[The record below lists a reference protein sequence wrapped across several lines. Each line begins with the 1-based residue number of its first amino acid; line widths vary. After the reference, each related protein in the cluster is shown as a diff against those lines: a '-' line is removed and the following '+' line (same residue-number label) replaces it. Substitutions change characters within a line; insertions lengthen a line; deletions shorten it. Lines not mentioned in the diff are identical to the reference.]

1 MLGWPNHPIGGG
13 RPPRLA
19 WGGSATPKP
28 TSFGAA
34 EPPPVAQ
41 GVVRPLGPKAQK
53 RSLGGFDDNDGGDR
67 EILMTTKMVAR
78 AQSLMLMR
86 AQCLK
91 ASGGCLRG
99 EIFSRFEASQ
109 IRGITSLQ
117 PIAALWDLQT
127 RCLRRPL
134 DSRSLDCR
142 TAETS
147 KSLRPPVPQI
157 TVPPK
162 TNRLA
167 PQIAGDQG
175 AKLPLGPGQTGWPTI
190 PHGVVSATPAYF
202 PSLFFLGFWI
212 FFSKKKKKKVMGAF

>member
-28 TSFGAA
+28 QFGGGRTT
-34 EPPPVAQ
+34 PVAQ

-53 RSLGGFDDNDGGDR
+53 RSLGGFDDDDGGDR

-142 TAETS
+142 TVETS

-175 AKLPLGPGQTGWPTI
+175 AKPPLGPGQTGWPTI
-190 PHGVVSATPAYF
+190 PMGWFRPPQHIF
-202 PSLFFLGFWI
+202 PLCFFLGFG
-212 FFSKKKKKKVMGAF
+212 FFFQKKKKKKVMGAF